1 MELNYKS
8 FGQGDPVIILHG
20 LFGTLDN
27 WQTIARA
34 LAEEY
39 LVFIIDQRNHGR
51 SPHVP
56 GMSYP
61 LLAEDLREFME
72 SHWMYRAHIVGH
84 SMGGKTAMQFA
95 LSYPDMVNR
104 LAVIDIAPKEYEG
117 GHEVIFDALLSLP
130 LDKID
135 SRQEAESFLA
145 ERINDPGVLQF
156 LLKNLSRNTDGRY
169 AWKMNLPVLHQHY
182 RDILGPVTGD
192 APFDDPVLFLRGGQ
206 SPYIQLPED
215 EVVIRNLFP
224 QAGVQTVAGAGH
236 WVHAEAPQEVV
247 AHLISFLA
255 G

>member
-8 FGQGDPVIILHG
+8 FGQGEPVIILHG

-34 LAEEY
+34 LADEY
-39 LVFIIDQRNHGR
+39 LVFIVDQRNHGR

-72 SHWMYRAHIVGH
+72 SHWIYRAHIVGH

-95 LSYPDMVNR
+95 LSYPDMVDR
-104 LAVIDIAPKEYEG
+104 LAIIDIAPKTYSG
-117 GHEVIFDALLSLP
+117 GHEAIFDALLSLP
-130 LDKID
+130 LNEMD
-135 SRQEAESFLA
+135 SRQEAEAYLA
-145 ERINDPGVLQF
+145 ARINDPGVLQF
-156 LLKNLSRNTDGRY
+156 LLKNLSRDTDGHY

-182 RDILGPVTGD
+182 RDILGPIAGD
-192 APFDDPVLFLRGGQ
+192 APFDDPVLFLRGGKSQ
-206 SPYIQLPED
+206 YIQLPED
-215 EVVIRNLFP
+215 EPAIRTLFP
-224 QAGVQTVAGAGH
+224 QAGIETVAGAGH

-247 AHLISFLA
+247 EHLKSFLA
-255 G
+255 V